1 MSVRAQGPVRVG
13 VRFPFRT
20 HPCGLVPAS
29 DFNWLVAA
37 SVGLWATF
45 VGTLAGLLLHG
56 PFTAGLPLS
65 RSLDATLLTKT
76 V

>member
-1 MSVRAQGPVRVG
+1 MA
-13 VRFPFRT
+13 
-20 HPCGLVPAS
+20 
-29 DFNWLVAA
+29 W
-37 SVGLWATF
+37 WATF

-76 V
+76 VLTTRSHVAPSAV